1 MTDTWID
8 PPISKAT
15 CIVHAPLSKTT
26 VSFNNI
32 AVDYI

>member
-1 MTDTWID
+1 MTHTWID

-26 VSFNNI
+26 VEFNI